1 MSTNH
6 TVLVC
11 DDAAYMR
18 KLVCRILE
26 QGKFEVVGEAET
38 GREAVEKYQLLR
50 PDLVTMDLVMR
61 ELGGLD
67 AVRAIK
73 EIDPKAR
80 IIVCSAMAQQGLVA
94 EVLAAG
100 ASDFV
105 VKPFQPS
112 HLLEAAQHAL
122 A

>member
-1 MSTNH
+1 VPAHH
-6 TVLVC
+6 TVLVG
-11 DDAAYMR
+11 DDAPYLR
-18 KLVCRILE
+18 KLVGRILE
-26 QGKFEVVGEAET
+26 QGGYEVVGEAET

-50 PDLVTMDLVMR
+50 PDVVTMDLVMR

-67 AVRAIK
+67 AVRAIRAF
-73 EIDPKAR
+73 DPRAR
-80 IIVCSAMAQQGLVA
+80 ILVCSAMAQQSLVA

-112 HLLEAAQHAL
+112 HLLEAVQHAL

>member
-1 MSTNH
+1 MATNH

-11 DDAAYMR
+11 DDAPYMR
-18 KLVCRILE
+18 KLVGRILE
-26 QGKFEVVGEAET
+26 QGGYEVVGEAET
-38 GREAVEKYQLLR
+38 GREAVEKYQILR

-73 EIDPKAR
+73 EFDPKAR
-80 IIVCSAMAQQGLVA
+80 ILVCSAMAQKRLVA

-100 ASDFV
+100 ASNFV

-112 HLLEAAQHAL
+112 HLLEAVQHAL

>member
-1 MSTNH
+1 MATNH

-11 DDAAYMR
+11 DDAPYMR
-18 KLVCRILE
+18 KLVGRILE
-26 QGKFEVVGEAET
+26 QGGFEVVGEAET
-38 GREAVEKYQLLR
+38 GREAVEKYQILR

-73 EIDPKAR
+73 EFDPKAR
-80 IIVCSAMAQQGLVA
+80 ILVCSAMAQQRLVA

-100 ASDFV
+100 ASNFV

-112 HLLEAAQHAL
+112 HLLEAVQHAL